1 MNNTTNIRILDKEY
15 QVSCPPD
22 ERMALLESARSLDQR
37 MRNIKN
43 SGNVLGLERIAVM
56 AGLNLTYDLLKVA
69 NEGAVSTGVE
79 ERLNQLNNTLDDAL
93 QQLED
98 APLFK
103 TGSQK
108 SLSS

>member
-1 MNNTTNIRILDKEY
+1 MSNTTNIRILDKEY

-56 AGLNLTYDLLKVA
+56 AGLNLTYDLMKMET
-69 NEGAVSTGVE
+69 EGAASAKVE
-79 ERLNQLNNTLDDAL
+79 QRLNQLNNTLDDAL
-93 QQLED
+93 LQFENAQL
-98 APLFK
+98 F
-103 TGSQK
+103 
-108 SLSS
+108 